1 MRASEFLTESKLSDV
16 HDALEISALALPS
29 TYIIPELK
37 NQDFY
42 KQYRFG
48 VAIAAVRG
56 DSGNDDV
63 RGSKINT
70 FSPESKWNEDQIVV
84 SFDPGVGEVIDKALA
99 KLHMKGSKKQ
109 VSSAGSEEMPDTD
122 KQSPVKPFKGYGK

>member
-1 MRASEFLTESKLSDV
+1 MRASEFLTEGKLSDV
-16 HDALEISALALPS
+16 HDALQIAALSLPS

-42 KQYRFG
+42 RQYRFG

-56 DSGNDDV
+56 DSGTDNV
-63 RGSKINT
+63 RGSQANS
-70 FSPESKWNEDQIVV
+70 FSPESRWNEDQIVV

-99 KLHMKGSKKQ
+99 KMHLKGGKKQ
-109 VSSAGSEEMPDTD
+109 VSTASSDEMPDTD
-122 KQSPVKPFKGYGK
+122 KQSPIKPFKGYGK